1 MSDIIRLQDLSAEEI
16 AALLAKKGPKLTA
29 QQVGTLQEFVEG
41 SGGMDNALAAVEM
54 LSELRDAA

>member
-1 MSDIIRLQDLSAEEI
+1 MSDMIRLQDLSAEEI
-16 AALLAKKGPKLTA
+16 AALLAKKGPNLTP